1 MSSTDADVGPV
12 GDVLTDADVGAGV
25 GIYSRVLCEFY

>member
-25 GIYSRVLCEFY
+25 GNYSWVLCEFY